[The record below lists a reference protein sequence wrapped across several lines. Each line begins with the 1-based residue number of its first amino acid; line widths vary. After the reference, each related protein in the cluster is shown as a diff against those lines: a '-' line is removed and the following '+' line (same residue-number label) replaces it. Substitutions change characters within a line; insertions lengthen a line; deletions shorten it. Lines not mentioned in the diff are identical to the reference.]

1 MRGIFRS
8 SMLGIIIGLA
18 LSLVFSFIFGHG
30 HYYPQSPVSTM
41 GHLYYA
47 HLNEPM
53 IMLIS
58 IILWALIGILFF
70 VGGLLYER
78 AEWSLWK
85 ITIAHFILMLGGF
98 FPLAILAGWF
108 PLKVAPIISFVIIYI
123 VIYSIIWII
132 QYQRNKKS
140 VAEINRALN
149 QRR

>member
-1 MRGIFRS
+1 MRGILRS
-8 SMLGIIIGLA
+8 SMLGIMIGLG
-18 LSLVFSFIFGHG
+18 LSLIFSFIFGHD

-41 GHLYYA
+41 GQIYYA

-58 IILWALIGILFF
+58 IILWALVGILFF

-78 AEWSLWK
+78 TEWSLWK
-85 ITIAHFILMLGGF
+85 ITIVHFILMLGGF

-108 PLKVAPIISFVIIYI
+108 PLKVAPIVSFVVLYII
-123 VIYSIIWII
+123 IYSIIWLI
-132 QYQRNKKS
+132 QYQRNKKY